1 MNFFVW
7 IQFALVCIVG
17 AMSPGPSLA
26 LVIRNNIN
34 YNRLAGIMTSI
45 GHGLGIAVYATMA
58 VFGLGLILQT
68 NQSLFVIIQV
78 LGLVFLF
85 FLGVLFILQKQ
96 SDEIINENQNQN
108 QINSFF
114 QGFLIAVI
122 NPKILIW
129 FTAIYSQ
136 FISIEADLTFNII
149 LISTASIIDAIW
161 YIIISIIITGY
172 GVKNFLI
179 DKKQLIQ
186 KSTGLILLI
195 ISLSLLFNII
205 NYDSL
210 ELLKNSSP

>member
-1 MNFFVW
+1 MNLFVW
-7 IQFALVCIVG
+7 FQFALVCIVG

-26 LVIRNNIN
+26 LVIRNNIT

-58 VFGLGLILQT
+58 VFGLGLILHT
-68 NQSLFVIIQV
+68 NQSLFLIIQV
-78 LGLVFLF
+78 LGLIFLF
-85 FLGVLFILQKQ
+85 FLGVLFIFQKK
-96 SDEIINENQNQN
+96 SDEIINQNKNQN

-136 FISIEADLTFNII
+136 FISIESNLIFNII
-149 LISTASIIDAIW
+149 LISTASIIDATW
-161 YIIISIIITGY
+161 YIVVSIIITGY

-179 DKKQLIQ
+179 DKKKLIQ
-186 KSTGLILLI
+186 KSTGFILLF
-195 ISLSLLFNII
+195 ISLSLLFNIV
-205 NYDSL
+205 S
-210 ELLKNSSP
+210 

>member
-7 IQFALVCIVG
+7 SQFALVCIIG

-34 YNRLAGIMTSI
+34 FNRLAGIMTSI

-58 VFGLGLILQT
+58 VFSLDLILQT
-68 NQSLFVIIQV
+68 NQSLFLIIQV
-78 LGLVFLF
+78 IGLIFLF
-85 FLGVLFILQKQ
+85 FLGVLFIFQKQ
-96 SDEIINENQNQN
+96 SNETINKNQNQN

>member
-7 IQFALVCIVG
+7 SQFALVCIIG

-26 LVIRNNIN
+26 LVIRNNISF
-34 YNRLAGIMTSI
+34 NRLAGIMTSI
-45 GHGLGIAVYATMA
+45 GHGLGIAFYATMA
-58 VFGLGLILQT
+58 VFSLGLILQT
-68 NQSLFVIIQV
+68 NQKLFLIIQIF
-78 LGLVFLF
+78 GLIFLF
-85 FLGVLFILQKQ
+85 FLGVLFILKKQ
-96 SDEIINENQNQN
+96 SNEKIIENKNQN
-108 QINSFF
+108 QINFFF

-186 KSTGLILLI
+186 KITGFILLI

-205 NYDSL
+205 DY
-210 ELLKNSSP
+210 

>member
-1 MNFFVW
+1 MSLFVW
-7 IQFALVCIVG
+7 FQFALVCIVG

-26 LVIRNNIN
+26 LVIRNNIS

-45 GHGLGIAVYATMA
+45 GHGLGIAIYATMA

-68 NQSLFVIIQV
+68 NQSLFLLIQV
-78 LGLVFLF
+78 LGLIFLF
-85 FLGVLFILQKQ
+85 FLGVLFIFQKNSGEVIDKNNDQ
-96 SDEIINENQNQN
+96 K

-114 QGFLIAVI
+114 QGFLIAII

-136 FISIEADLTFNII
+136 FISVEANMTFNII
-149 LISTASIIDAIW
+149 LISTASIIDATW

-179 DKKQLIQ
+179 DKKDLIQ
-186 KSTGLILLI
+186 KITGFILLI
-195 ISLSLLFNII
+195 ISLILLLNII
-205 NYDSL
+205 S
-210 ELLKNSSP
+210 

>member
-1 MNFFVW
+1 MNLFVW
-7 IQFALVCIVG
+7 FQFALVCIVG

-26 LVIRNNIN
+26 LVIRNNIS

-45 GHGLGIAVYATMA
+45 GHGLGIAVYATMT

-68 NQSLFVIIQV
+68 NPSLFVIIQV
-78 LGLVFLF
+78 LGLIFLC
-85 FLGVLFILQKQ
+85 FLGVMFIFQKQ
-96 SDEIINENQNQN
+96 SDSNIDENKNQK

-129 FTAIYSQ
+129 FAAIYSQ
-136 FISIEADLTFNII
+136 FISIEANLTFNLI
-149 LISTASIIDAIW
+149 LISTASIIDATW
-161 YIIISIIITGY
+161 YIIISIIITGP

-186 KSTGLILLI
+186 KCTGFILLI
-195 ISLSLLFNII
+195 ISLSLLFNIV
-205 NYDSL
+205 S
-210 ELLKNSSP
+210 

>member
-136 FISIEADLTFNII
+136 FISIEANLNFNII
-149 LISTASIIDAIW
+149 LISTASIIDATW
-161 YIIISIIITGY
+161 YIIISIIITGP

-186 KSTGLILLI
+186 KSTGFILLI
-195 ISLSLLFNII
+195 ISLSLLYNII
-205 NYDSL
+205 N
-210 ELLKNSSP
+210 

>member
-7 IQFALVCIVG
+7 TQFALVCIIG

-34 YNRLAGIMTSI
+34 FNRLAGIMTSI

-58 VFGLGLILQT
+58 VFSLDLILQT
-68 NQSLFVIIQV
+68 NQSLFLIIQV
-78 LGLVFLF
+78 IGLIFLF
-85 FLGVLFILQKQ
+85 FLGILFIFQEQ
-96 SDEIINENQNQN
+96 SNETINKNQNQN

-122 NPKILIW
+122 NPPILIW

-136 FISIEADLTFNII
+136 FISIKADLTFNII
-149 LISTASIIDAIW
+149 LISTASIIDTIW

-172 GVKNFLI
+172 GVKNFLN

-186 KSTGLILLI
+186 KSTGFILLL

-205 NYDSL
+205 NYD
-210 ELLKNSSP
+210 